1 MGRALG
7 FIGLLIAVA
16 VGAYLY
22 MRQAQSVSP
31 DGETANPRATVD
43 MAGVRNDLLNIAKA
57 EKGFFALEGR
67 YATLDEL
74 RKSKSLSMD
83 SDHRGP
89 WEYSVE
95 TDATSFR
102 VVATYTGPPIAGVPG
117 TMWID
122 ENMNISKED

>member
-7 FIGLLIAVA
+7 FIGLLIALA

-22 MRQAQSVSP
+22 MRQTQVVSP
-31 DGETANPRATVD
+31 GGETANPRATID

-74 RKSKSLSMD
+74 RSSKSLSME

-89 WEYSVE
+89 WDYSVE
-95 TDATSFR
+95 PGATSFR
-102 VVATYTGPPIAGVPG
+102 VVATYTGPTIAGVPRV
-117 TMWID
+117 MSID
-122 ENMNISKED
+122 ENMNITKEE